1 MMRCS
6 YFLWRFGK
14 SSEGWL
20 HFENSG
26 SFIIFISWLVYVF
39 MTNHFVDYFDKGSVT
54 LIDLLFGVPII
65 IAMGLVFTIVWKGL
79 VRGLL
84 CMTGRLVDYDEN

>member
-1 MMRCS
+1 MRCS

-26 SFIIFISWLVYVF
+26 SFFVFISWLFYVF

-65 IAMGLVFTIVWKGL
+65 ISAKLPEFSTLIMVIKSSFLSITFLRSFSNFI
-79 VRGLL
+79 
-84 CMTGRLVDYDEN
+84 